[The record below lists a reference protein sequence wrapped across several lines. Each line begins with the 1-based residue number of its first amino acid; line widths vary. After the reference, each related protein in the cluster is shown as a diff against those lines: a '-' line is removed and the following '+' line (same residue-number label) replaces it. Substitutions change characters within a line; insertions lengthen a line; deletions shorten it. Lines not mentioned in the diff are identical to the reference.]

1 MAKKHM
7 PKKPCECQW
16 LKQPF
21 HNNILNRTCLRALL
35 FTNIFHQLHT
45 FFLQSPSKRYAT
57 QHDEI
62 TVLTFEQRHT
72 FEIHFFAEI
81 NLEDKNSSFTK

>member
-1 MAKKHM
+1 MSKGIIVHEHLPSIAY
-7 PKKPCECQW
+7 
-16 LKQPF
+16 
-21 HNNILNRTCLRALL
+21 I
-35 FTNIFHQLHT
+35 
-45 FFLQSPSKRYAT
+45 FLQSPSKRYVT

-62 TVLTFEQRHT
+62 TVLTFEQKHT